1 MTVLVTGATGFIGSH
16 VVRELRARGVDVR
29 APVRPS
35 SPRSAATDLE
45 NEVEWV
51 PCDLSTASPSEL
63 RALCHSVDACI
74 HAAWYVEPGK
84 YAHAAENVEWVGTS
98 MRLLQALGAQ
108 GCARAVYIGTC
119 FEYDHRTGYL
129 AESSPTRPWTL
140 YGAAKLSTALMGAEL
155 AEQLGVGF
163 SWARLFYQYGP
174 HEQEGRLVPHVVR
187 SLLSGQDVPV
197 TRGTQIRD
205 FLHVADVASALVDV
219 TGSHHVGAVNIGSG
233 RPVTVRDVVSC
244 IAGILNESGRV
255 QFGARPDSPSDPPFI
270 CANNRVLVDEVGW
283 SPRFDLET
291 GLRDTVAWWS
301 ERVAGST
308 DDSSIKAKG

>member
-1 MTVLVTGATGFIGSH
+1 MTLLVTGATGFIGSH
-16 VVRELRARGVDVR
+16 VVRELRARGLDVR
-29 APVRPS
+29 APVRS
-35 SPRSAATDLE
+35 SSRGSALADLE

-51 PCDLSTASPSEL
+51 PCDLSVASPSEL
-63 RALCHSVDACI
+63 RDLCDSVDACI

-98 MRLLQALGAQ
+98 MRLLEALAAG
-108 GCARAVYIGTC
+108 GCGRAVYIGTC

-140 YGAAKLSTALMGAEL
+140 YGAAKLSTGWMGAKL
-155 AEQLGVGF
+155 AEQLGVAF

-187 SLLSGQDVPV
+187 SLLSGEDVPV

-205 FLHVADVASALVDV
+205 FLHVSDVASALADV
-219 TGSHHVGAVNIGSG
+219 SGSEHVGAVNIGSG
-233 RPVTVRDVVSC
+233 RPVSVRDVVGT
-244 IAGILNESGRV
+244 IGEILGEPGRIR
-255 QFGARPDSPSDPPFI
+255 FGARPDSPSDPPFI
-270 CANNRVLVDEVGW
+270 CANNSVLVDEIGW
-283 SPRFDLET
+283 KPRFDLES

-301 ERVAGST
+301 TKMASNSNDGINEGE
-308 DDSSIKAKG
+308 G